1 MARIQHRAFK
11 ASRMTQFAQLSPAE
25 DGTESSFVIPDE
37 EALAT
42 KSRDE
47 LRQLH
52 EQAAENFN
60 TIYGGGAN
68 ELSQED
74 MDALE
79 ALTVGLESLS
89 AEIASREEAEA
100 ERREAAA
107 KLAERAGVRADEE
120 DEDDEDEEKPEGSEG
135 SEDDEEEEDEE
146 DDADE
151 AETPEA
157 PEGGAVTASSRPARR
172 EVRVPMATVARHL
185 RRSTPESSQ
194 DPKGIRD
201 VLRLASSV
209 QGFNQNAGLDWDD
222 AGVAFDRALGS
233 MNLSAF
239 EAAQRANRHESV
251 RVPMFSVT
259 KPTTDELTISSYD
272 GPQVEEV
279 LANATSA
286 EKQEALVAAG
296 GWCAPSETVYTLLEL
311 ETRDGIF
318 DLPEVTLKRG
328 GIRRSLGPNFADLFA
343 SVTGFS
349 YTEAQDIAG
358 QYGTDANGVGND
370 TDGEK
375 PCIEVD
381 CPEFEEFRLGV
392 QGLCVTAG
400 ILQSR
405 GFPEAVARF
414 IRGAYI
420 AHDHRV
426 AAATLAEIAR
436 ESQKVQ
442 IPGTQAGAAAPV
454 LTALELRAQVLRQ
467 KTRMGR
473 NAVLEVVAPA
483 WLHGAIRADLSRR
496 LGVNLL
502 NVTDA
507 EINAWFTARRIN
519 AQFVYN
525 WQELGTSATV
535 TEFPTTAEFLMY
547 PAGTWVRG
555 TNSLVTIENLYDSV
569 KLGHNNYTALFTE
582 EGTGVIRMGH
592 ESDRVVV
599 PIEADGATHM
609 GIDIAHNGTKV
620 TAEPGA

>member
-1 MARIQHRAFK
+1 M
-11 ASRMTQFAQLSPAE
+11 
-25 DGTESSFVIPDE
+25 
-37 EALAT
+37 
-42 KSRDE
+42 
-47 LRQLH
+47 
-52 EQAAENFN
+52 
-60 TIYGGGAN
+60 
-68 ELSQED
+68 
-74 MDALE
+74 
-79 ALTVGLESLS
+79 
-89 AEIASREEAEA
+89 
-100 ERREAAA
+100 
-107 KLAERAGVRADEE
+107 
-120 DEDDEDEEKPEGSEG
+120 
-135 SEDDEEEEDEE
+135 
-146 DDADE
+146 
-151 AETPEA
+151 
-157 PEGGAVTASSRPARR
+157 
-172 EVRVPMATVARHL
+172 
-185 RRSTPESSQ
+185 RRSTPETSQ

-201 VLRLASSV
+201 VLRLSSSV
-209 QGFNQNAGLDWDD
+209 QGFNQNAGLDWAD

-239 EAAQRANRHESV
+239 EAAQRAGRHETI

-259 KPTTDELTISSYD
+259 KPTTDELTISTYD

-286 EKQEALVAAG
+286 EKQEALVASG

-370 TDGEK
+370 TEGEK

-414 IRGAYI
+414 IRGAYV

-426 AAATLAEIAR
+426 AAATLAEIAK

-442 IPGTQAGAAAPV
+442 IPTTQAGAAAPV

-525 WQELGTSATV
+525 WQELGTDATV
-535 TEFPTTAEFLMY
+535 TQFPTSAEFLMY

-569 KLGHNNYTALFTE
+569 KLGQNNYTALFTE

-609 GIDIAHNGTKV
+609 GIDIAHNGTK
-620 TAEPGA
+620 TAAPVAIA